1 MNLRDAGMPA
11 LDVMRAVTALA
22 SSWSDTEQRRSE
34 IRKAVEDVLK
44 SLSRMIVQSG
54 DLSESIGVP
63 PG

>member
-11 LDVMRAVTALA
+11 LDVMRAVTAPA

-44 SLSRMIVQSG
+44 KLNDSR
-54 DLSESIGVP
+54 
-63 PG
+63 